1 MIFPL
6 FVQAQT
12 DSFVTIWD
20 SSKGG
25 TTYTSISFHAAT
37 STTVNYKWE
46 EIGGSGGNGS
56 GTFST
61 GAVSITGLPSKSKI
75 KLFIEPAG
83 LQRFFLNTT
92 NVTTSSSQ
100 KLTEIVRW
108 GDAS

>member
-25 TTYTSISFHAAT
+25 TAYTSISFHAAT